1 MPTLL
6 KKLTKHTK
14 AQTRDAL
21 RMQVSAYN
29 GLAGLHILKD
39 DVCHIVHTLRTLC
52 LWVLNLAKLAICL
65 IFAKNCT
72 CKY

>member
-1 MPTLL
+1 MSMPTLL

-39 DVCHIVHTLRTLC
+39 DVCLIVHTLRTL
-52 LWVLNLAKLAICL
+52 LFAGSELVICL
-65 IFAKNCT
+65 SFAKNCT
-72 CKY
+72 RKY

>member
-14 AQTRDAL
+14 GQTRDAL

-39 DVCHIVHTLRTLC
+39 DVCHIVHTCLC
-52 LWVLNLAKLAICL
+52 LSL
-65 IFAKNCT
+65 
-72 CKY
+72 